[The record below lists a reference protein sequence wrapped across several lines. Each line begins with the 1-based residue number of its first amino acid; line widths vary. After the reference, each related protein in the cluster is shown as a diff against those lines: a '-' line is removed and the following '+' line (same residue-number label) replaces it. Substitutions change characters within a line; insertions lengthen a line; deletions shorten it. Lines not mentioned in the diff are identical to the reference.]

1 MASAHLKQTLV
12 AHQIGR
18 LKETYRDFVTDEA
31 TRTLGEFFFDRIYS
45 TGDDKDKRDADF
57 KRMYETFKDRLGED
71 IAGQLQKLIHVN
83 ELTDVLDDRIVET
96 LEGYGVEAKFTNE
109 QYERAY
115 RECDN
120 YEERAEQIDLLCEAM
135 VFFHTIAHWRSMGL
149 ALKVIKLVARLK
161 GARELAEYL
170 DEGYRAFRTVKDVTK
185 FRETV
190 YGREFVRLNR
200 IYGLPQEPR
209 PMAPRKGRAG
219 TRRSR

>member
-1 MASAHLKQTLV
+1 MPSAHLKPTLV

-18 LKETYRDFVTDEA
+18 LKETYRDFLADEA

-45 TGDDKDKRDADF
+45 TGDKDKRDADF

-71 IAGQLQKLIHVN
+71 IAAQLQKLIHVN

-96 LEGYGVEAKFTNE
+96 LVDYGVDGKFTNE

-120 YEERAEQIDLLCEAM
+120 YEERSEQIELLCDAM
-135 VFFHTIAHWRSMGL
+135 VFFHTISHWRSMGL

-170 DEGYRAFRTVKDVTK
+170 DEGYRAFRTLDDITK

-190 YGREFVRLNR
+190 YEREFMRLNR
-200 IYGLPQEPR
+200 IYGLSPEPR
-209 PMAPRKGRAG
+209 PLSPRKGRAG
-219 TRRSR
+219 TRRTK

>member
-1 MASAHLKQTLV
+1 MPSAHLKQALV

-18 LKETYRDFVTDEA
+18 LKDTYRDFVTDES

-45 TGDDKDKRDADF
+45 TKDKDKRDADF
-57 KRMYETFKDRLGED
+57 KRMYETFKDRLGNE
-71 IAGQLQKLIHVN
+71 IAEQLRKLIHVN
-83 ELTDVLDDRIVET
+83 ELTDVLDDLVVES
-96 LEGYGVEAKFTNE
+96 LLRYGCEGTFTNQ

-120 YEERAEQIDLLCEAM
+120 YEERAEQIELLCDSMA
-135 VFFHTIAHWRSMGL
+135 FFHTISHWRSMAL

-161 GARELAEYL
+161 GAKELAEYM
-170 DEGYRAFRTVKDVTK
+170 DEGYRAFRTVDDIGE
-185 FRETV
+185 FREAV

-209 PMAPRKGRAG
+209 PLAPKKGKAG
-219 TRRSR
+219 TRRAR